1 MRIVLTND
9 DGIEAPGLLAAR
21 RALERVGEVI
31 TVAPDR
37 NRSGVGRS
45 ISFGR
50 SLHVEEVEMADGVMG
65 YACSGTP
72 VDCVR
77 LVALGL
83 LDFEPDVVV
92 SGINHGEN
100 LGDDITY
107 SGTVAGAM
115 EGIVIGV
122 PGIAVSLSIDR
133 PWHETVEER
142 MPLDDGLH
150 FGTAADF
157 TARLV
162 KVAYGGLPAGRI
174 LNVNAPNLPREK
186 LRGAR
191 VTRLGRRFYKDE
203 LVEVRDAEGR
213 VGYDIYNN
221 PPGRH
226 EEEGTDFAAI
236 ENDEISVTPVHL
248 QLTDTTA
255 IEELGAWDL
264 AGLLGNGVE

>member
-9 DGIEAPGLLAAR
+9 DGIDAVGLLAAR
-21 RALERVGEVI
+21 RALEKVGEVL

-45 ISFGR
+45 ITFGTP
-50 SLHVEEVEMADGVMG
+50 LHIEEWEMADGVIG
-65 YACSGTP
+65 YACTGTP

-83 LDFEPDVVV
+83 MDFEPDIVV
-92 SGINHGEN
+92 SGVNHGEN

-133 PWHETVEER
+133 PWHETVEES

-150 FGTAADF
+150 FETAADF

-162 KVAYGGLPAGRI
+162 KVAYRGLPKGRI
-174 LNVNAPNLPREK
+174 LNVNAPNLPHEK
-186 LRGAR
+186 LKGAR
-191 VTRLGRRFYKDE
+191 V
-203 LVEVRDAEGR
+203 
-213 VGYDIYNN
+213 
-221 PPGRH
+221 
-226 EEEGTDFAAI
+226 
-236 ENDEISVTPVHL
+236 
-248 QLTDTTA
+248 
-255 IEELGAWDL
+255 
-264 AGLLGNGVE
+264 